1 MPAKTKNKNI
11 NWFKLNRSLHRDIG
25 YFCIGMTLVF
35 SISGIAVNH
44 IDDWNPN
51 YRVSHTVTSLPGVAK
66 YIDSTELDTFLTTSL
81 DMSAPIRTHFWVSP
95 NEYKLFLQGETN
107 IVVDFSKERAIIEQ
121 IEPRTV
127 FKALNL
133 LHLNEI
139 KQAWSYFSDM
149 FAGLLIFLAISSL
162 FMVKGRKG
170 VLGKRGLYVVAGFL
184 IPLGFILIYSA

>member
-1 MPAKTKNKNI
+1 MQGKNKKSKV

-51 YRVSHTVTSLPGVAK
+51 YQVSHTEVSLPGVAK
-66 YIDSTELDTFLTTSL
+66 HINSPELDKFVTASL
-81 DMSAPIRTHFWVSP
+81 DLPESIRTHFWVSP
-95 NEYKLFLQGETN
+95 NEYKLFLHGEIN
-107 IVVDFSKERAIIEQ
+107 VVVNFSKELAIIEK

-162 FMVKGRKG
+162 FMIKGRKG
-170 VLGKRGLYVVAGFL
+170 VLGKRGVFVVAGFL
-184 IPLGFILIYSA
+184 IPLGFILIYP